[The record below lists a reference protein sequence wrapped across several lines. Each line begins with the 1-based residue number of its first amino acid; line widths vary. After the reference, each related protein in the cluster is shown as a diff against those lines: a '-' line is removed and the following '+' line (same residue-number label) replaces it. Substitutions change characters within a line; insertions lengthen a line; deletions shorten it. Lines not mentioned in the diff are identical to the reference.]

1 MPTRADILVTGA
13 NGFIGRGLVET
24 LLSRRKRLRCL
35 YRRPGKAA
43 DPGVEIAIGDLLQ
56 PETLVAALEGIE
68 SVYYLVHSLS
78 AGRGRFRDLDRCAA
92 ENFVAAAERAG
103 VRRVIYLS
111 GLGQRGR
118 QLSAHLDSRS
128 EVEKILAQGSFKT
141 TTLRAAIILGAG
153 GASFELL
160 RYLVKTQLLLLDSA
174 LLDTFCQPIALADVL
189 HYLAGCVDDERT
201 AGQAFDICGP
211 EVVSYRELLERF
223 AKIAGD
229 VNLFLPVPHIPPK
242 LVGTWIGLL
251 SRQNS
256 AVVEALLE
264 GLGNEVV
271 CQEQQIQKLV
281 PCKLTPLDQ
290 AIALALGESR
300 GHPT

>member
-13 NGFIGRGLVET
+13 NGFVGRGLVEA
-24 LLSRRKRLRCL
+24 LLSRRKRLRGL
-35 YRRPGKAA
+35 YRHPDKAVDRRMEA
-43 DPGVEIAIGDLLQ
+43 AIGDLLQ
-56 PETLVAALEGIE
+56 AETLMPALEGIE
-68 SVYYLVHSLS
+68 AVYYLVHSLH
-78 AGRGRFRDLDRCAA
+78 AGKDRFRDLDRCAA

-118 QLSAHLDSRS
+118 QLSVHLDSRS
-128 EVEKILAQGSFKT
+128 EVAEILAQGSFKT

-160 RYLVKTQLLLLDSA
+160 RYLVNTQPLLLDST

-189 HYLAGCVDDERT
+189 HYLAGCIDDERT

-223 AKIAGD
+223 ARIAGN
-229 VNLFLPVPHIPPK
+229 VNLFLPVPRIPPK
-242 LVGTWIGLL
+242 LVGAWVGLL

-256 AVVEALLE
+256 GVVEALLE

-271 CQEQQIQKLV
+271 CQEQQIQTLV